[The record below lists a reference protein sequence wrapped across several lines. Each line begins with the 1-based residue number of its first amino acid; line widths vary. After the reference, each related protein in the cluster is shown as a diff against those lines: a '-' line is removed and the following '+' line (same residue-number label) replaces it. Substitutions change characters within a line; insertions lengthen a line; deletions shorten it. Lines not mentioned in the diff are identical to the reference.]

1 MAEESLIESEEENIL
16 YDLLVIT
23 EWPPETDTQLRGS
36 KEQSTSL
43 IAKAVTGPFRLI
55 LRYLWYSPS
64 SSSLPLGLVR
74 LANKQ
79 INWQLVLASNGKLL
93 AVVQD
98 QCVEIRSVRDDFGS
112 VIGKCQVPKDPKSQW
127 ATVAWSSDCT
137 LLAYADS
144 TGTVRLFDLI
154 GSELVSS
161 PPAVSFPGD
170 FTCAVAGLIF
180 LEYTASAQW
189 SAELLVIT
197 YGGELKSYLVS
208 VGTNQNFQENHT
220 FSFAAHYSHG
230 ITSAIY
236 HPGHRLLLVGG
247 CESGDEGTSK
257 ASCCGI
263 TAWRALSG
271 SPHYKQV
278 TSKEDDVGMNQKRGF
293 FRIPSFRLL
302 SRQGDEKDGVFR
314 MSLNPDG
321 NLLAAIHFSGRLSLW
336 EIPSLKQRA
345 SWSQDQQPGFEE
357 INPEWKTSL
366 ERRKKIKDKE
376 QFYPLVD
383 VSWWSKNVLILA
395 RCSGSVTVSSVKTLQ
410 NLLGKSCEWFEPS
423 PQVTAAHDGGFLSLE
438 CEVKL
443 AQKRGRLESNLSDTS
458 SEDDEGDDRGECDSD
473 EESSAK
479 ARYFGY
485 IKQGL
490 YYVTEMERFA
500 PLRKHPRTAMKNYRL
515 VSLRSTTPEEL
526 YQRKIDNEE
535 YGEALSL
542 AQAYNLDSDL
552 VYQRQWRKSTVS
564 IASIQDYLSKIRK
577 RSWVLHE
584 CVERVPENV
593 DAAKELLQYGLK
605 GTDLEALIAIGNRED
620 EGRFIMPGD
629 VDLDDLPYEDFLSV
643 DEEQE
648 RKKEKENRKRQELL
662 TKVDFSRL
670 TLEQKELCRSRL
682 KLLSYLDRLE
692 TYEEILGGR
701 YAAEQKYDASFF
713 KKFRSQNIVL
723 SARDYARESNVQALD
738 ILFTY
743 HGAELLQHRLAVLYN
758 FPETTSPHEYT
769 TLLPEACL
777 DDQGDL
783 VLIPWDEQRHREMDW
798 CEAEEC
804 RAALEQSLCDDDGFL
819 YEESPEL
826 ERFRTASP
834 SIKLL
839 TDWYQSRAQDI
850 DSCSRQV
857 DCALSL
863 VRLGKE
869 CEIPGLELLCDDLVT
884 LETLVY
890 ETSCELSLTLKDLQQ
905 LSDIDKLHLLM
916 KNSRAERYVK
926 DSFQWM
932 VPFLHRCEGQREGA
946 ARSLLQEYL
955 VSLAQQ
961 DLALPLLIFQHSKPK
976 CLQKII
982 GDPDQLMEAALE
994 CIYSCERDDQLSLCY
1009 DILECLPQRGN
1020 GPQTDITSSL
1030 HDQVDELEKHLSV
1043 AEVLEKHGLQK
1054 PISYVR
1060 NSQNNEEEAHQL
1072 MVKLC
1077 RHTGRKNPPVSEVV
1091 WRSVLQDLLDMQQNV
1106 YTCLKP
1112 QTCHQVFVES
1122 LLCSSRVENIRLAG
1136 QLMHCSK
1143 VSEDIPVSLSLR
1155 GKGYAQKVAYN
1166 SSVELVLAAAR
1177 EYFNSSTSLTDTCMG
1192 LARACLQ
1199 LITDCP
1205 PTIQEELDL
1214 IAALSQLQDFNI
1226 NILPLQVRLR
1236 SNRLSL
1242 IEECIAHCTIVYK
1255 QSTTLLNLAS
1265 LLRVSGTPMLCE
1277 KAKCLTL
1284 LAEQALQC
1292 LDFKASYIHC
1302 QVLMAA
1308 GYGPAWEVCSLLGQ
1322 CEGYGDLEARQE
1334 LLAFSLT
1341 HCPPDSIHG
1350 LLAASSD
1357 LQTQVLY
1364 QAVNYQMEPII
1375 SDSGGNVNETDSPKP
1390 QPSAPTVA
1398 SSVGTAGDLLH
1409 RTTAKTMEVLTTTG
1423 LTTKAVL
1430 SAVSDHRW
1438 WKESLNYL
1446 RPLHGRGVG
1455 AANQD
1460 GACENSSLERQ
1471 GCSPFYEELVEDP
1484 YVDTSQDVYSL
1495 YNEVPQENFAEVLL
1509 RTGKL
1514 AEAKTEGK
1522 TLFPATEVLL
1532 QLANDAFPRDMM
1544 LALSYLLALPQVLD
1558 AKRCFDKQCHSALSL
1573 QLAAYYYSLQIYA
1586 RLSPCFKDKNHTLYQ
1601 ADPKELIRLV
1611 THHVSSYPDWP
1622 EELQKP
1628 ISQLHIYNERLKDF
1642 TQAQVLQGLGRGVD
1656 IQRFSSDADY
1666 KKETILG
1673 LTDTLD
1679 DGVYRIALSLAKRYS
1694 VPLWEIYMTH
1704 LEFLF
1709 TDSGLSTKDIETR
1722 SESLRLFETLKCDPQ
1737 AFYNHMTKYVLPT
1750 VAGTDLSRLL
1760 YYYTLLDA
1768 AGCEPYVTTSIKPDS
1783 HVKLLKKL
1791 RAVASGLDYR
1801 KLTDESLD
1809 PLVALQPVLTS
1820 QNVLSISKLAN
1831 RLPLPGGGGATVSS
1845 SAVHAVWLQ
1854 KLFWKGDPQ
1863 LLKRPPQSDQDY
1875 LHAYDACAKFLDRLV
1890 PADAVHFLDSI
1901 TFSTDAAKNLSIQL
1915 RSEVIKRATKA
1926 LRQLG
1931 EKNRKRGGD
1940 GFGEREGTGPAV
1952 MTFDEAVAHLQQS
1965 QAHLDTLSH
1974 PFILSLRDSQQE
1986 KLQGYSQ
1993 LYDLSRSEQS
2003 KVCELAIK
2011 IATDGQPLEHI
2022 GELLRVAV
2030 GPLDLS
2036 VKTVLHDAVERV
2048 VRALSGD
2055 PDSTSNYPQPLQVLE
2070 AMVTAVH
2077 SNVQTGD
2084 SAVTSDD
2091 LLTWLRPFCGD
2102 ASLPVK
2108 PRIDVLQILE
2118 SNFSLRDS
2126 DVRLLLLYRTQAVLK
2141 DREVQIEDV
2150 ENEDK
2155 RYELFKELLDA
2166 AQKWEDFQ
2174 LLILLLQA
2182 WPPMMKEEVA
2192 HSEHNPW
2199 VVLTSALLTRCQGT
2213 EVQGDLGQQVVN
2225 MARFLYDTKHKL
2237 PVQCIR
2243 LIVELLLQSQPRLLQ
2258 PALKLM
2264 SESGDEQLLQ
2274 LTLDQINSMS
2284 AETASSCDEELL
2296 SLLLDAGLLVGCV
2309 SSALYPLLSSH
2320 MLAHQQQRGWDV
2332 EKAAAELMAAG
2343 HGPEA
2348 GSLLLAHRGTHLA
2361 QFTFNSALAV
2371 LKKWL

>member
-1 MAEESLIESEEENIL
+1 MAEESLIEDEDENIL

-23 EWPPETDTQLRGS
+23 EWPPETDT
-36 KEQSTSL
+36 
-43 IAKAVTGPFRLI
+43 
-55 LRYLWYSPS
+55 PS

-74 LANKQ
+74 QANKQ
-79 INWQLVLASNGKLL
+79 INWQLVLARNLHPFLCLYEFSSPLFFFPSS
-93 AVVQD
+93 AA
-98 QCVEIRSVRDDFGS
+98 
-112 VIGKCQVPKDPKSQW
+112 VPKDPNPQW
-127 ATVAWSSDCT
+127 RKVAWSHDCT

-144 TGTVRLFDLI
+144 TGTVRLFDLM
-154 GSELVSS
+154 GSELFVI

-170 FTCAVAGLIF
+170 FSCAVAGLIF

-197 YGGELKSYLVS
+197 YGGGLKSYLVS
-208 VGTNQNFQENHT
+208 VGTNQNFQENHS
-220 FSFAAHYSHG
+220 FSFSAHYSHG
-230 ITSAIY
+230 ITSAVY

-247 CESGDEGTSK
+247 CESGDDSTSK
-257 ASCCGI
+257 ASCLGI
-263 TAWRALSG
+263 TAWRTLSG

-278 TSKEDDVGMNQKRGF
+278 TSYEDDVNPNQKRGF
-293 FRIPSFRLL
+293 IRMPSFRFFP
-302 SRQGDEKDGVFR
+302 RQGDEKDGVFR
-314 MSLNPDG
+314 MSVSPDG
-321 NLLAAIHFSGRLSLW
+321 TLLAVIHFSGRLSLW
-336 EIPSLKQRA
+336 DVPSLKQRA
-345 SWSQDQQPGFEE
+345 TWAQDQQPGFEE

-376 QFYPLVD
+376 QYYPLVD
-383 VSWWSKNVLILA
+383 VSWWSDNVLILA
-395 RCSGSVTVSSVKTLQ
+395 RCSGSVTVSSVRTLR

-423 PQVTAAHDGGFLSLE
+423 PRVTAAHDGGFLSLE

-443 AQKRGRLESNLSDTS
+443 AQKRGRLESNLTG
-458 SEDDEGDDRGECDSD
+458 EPGDDEEGDDGGDSD
-473 EESSAK
+473 SDDDSSAK

-500 PLRKHPRTAMKNYRL
+500 PPRKRPRTVIKNYRL

-542 AQAYNLDSDL
+542 AHAYNLDSDL

-564 IASIQDYLSKIRK
+564 IASIQDYLSKICK

-620 EGRFIMPGD
+620 GGRFIMPGD
-629 VDLDDLPYEDFLSV
+629 VDIDDFLYEDMSDDLEL
-643 DEEQE
+643 EM
-648 RKKEKENRKRQELL
+648 KKEKESRKRQELL
-662 TKVDFSRL
+662 AKVDFSRL

-682 KLLSYLDRLE
+682 KLLSYLDRLA
-692 TYEEILGGR
+692 TYEEILGGPH
-701 YAAEQKYDASFF
+701 AAEQKYDAEFF

-723 SARDYARESNVQALD
+723 SARNYARESNVQALD

-743 HGAELLQHRLAVLYN
+743 HGAELLQHRLALLYN

-769 TLLPEACL
+769 ILLPEACL
-777 DDQGDL
+777 NDRDEL

-804 RAALEQSLCDDDGFL
+804 RAVLDQNLFDDDSFL
-819 YEESPEL
+819 YEDAPEL
-826 ERFRTASP
+826 LGFRTATP
-834 SIKLL
+834 SIELL
-839 TDWYQSRAQDI
+839 TDWYQSRAKDI

-869 CEIPGLELLCDDLVT
+869 REIPGLQLLCDDLVT
-884 LETLVY
+884 METLVY

-916 KNSRAERYVK
+916 KNSRNERYVK
-926 DSFQWM
+926 DTFQWM
-932 VPFLHRCEGQREGA
+932 VPFLHRCEGQKEGA
-946 ARSLLQEYL
+946 AKSLLREYL
-955 VSLAQQ
+955 VNLAQR
-961 DLALPLLIFQHSKPK
+961 DLALPLIIFQHSKPD
-976 CLQKII
+976 CQQKII
-982 GDPDQLMEAALE
+982 GDPDQLMAVALE

-1009 DILECLPQRGN
+1009 DILECLPQRGY
-1020 GPQTDITSSL
+1020 GPDTDDTTSL
-1030 HDQVDELEKHLSV
+1030 HDQVDKLEKHLSV

-1054 PISYVR
+1054 PISYVK
-1060 NSQNNEEEAHQL
+1060 NSQNSEEEAHEL

-1077 RHTGRKNPPVSEVV
+1077 RHTGRKIPPVSETV
-1091 WRSVLQDLLDMQQNV
+1091 WKGLLQDLLDMQQNV
-1106 YTCLKP
+1106 YACLKP
-1112 QTCHQVFVES
+1112 ETCHQVFVES
-1122 LLCSSRVENIRLAG
+1122 LLCSSRVENVRLAG

-1143 VSEDIPVSLSLR
+1143 DVPVSLSFR
-1155 GKGYAQKVAYN
+1155 GKGYALKVSYDN
-1166 SSVELVLAAAR
+1166 SVELVLAAAR
-1177 EYFNSSTSLTDTCMG
+1177 EYFNSSTTLTDPCMS
-1192 LARACLQ
+1192 LARTCLQ

-1205 PTIQEELDL
+1205 VVIQDELDL
-1214 IAALSQLQDFNI
+1214 ISALSQLEDFGVS
-1226 NILPLQVRLR
+1226 ILPLQVRLR
-1236 SNRLSL
+1236 SDRLSL
-1242 IEECIAHCTIVYK
+1242 IEECIAHCSTAYK

-1265 LLRVSGTPMLCE
+1265 LLRVAGDD
-1277 KAKCLTL
+1277 KATRKGQVLTL

-1302 QVLMAA
+1302 QDLMAA
-1308 GYGPAWEVCSLLGQ
+1308 GYSPAWDVCSLLGQ

-1341 HCPPDSIHG
+1341 HCPPDNIHS

-1364 QAVNYQMEPII
+1364 QTVNYQMEPVRAE
-1375 SDSGGNVNETDSPKP
+1375 SGREADETDSVKVCVVV
-1390 QPSAPTVA
+1390 SK
-1398 SSVGTAGDLLH
+1398 SGDLLH

-1423 LTTKAVL
+1423 VTTKAVL
-1430 SAVSDHRW
+1430 TAVSDHRW

-1446 RPLHGRGVG
+1446 RPLQVRTLYDSAV
-1455 AANQD
+1455 
-1460 GACENSSLERQ
+1460 GACENSNLERQ
-1471 GCSPFYEELVEDP
+1471 GCSPFYQDVIDDP
-1484 YVDTSQDVYSL
+1484 YVDPVSDVYSS
-1495 YNEVPQENFAEVLL
+1495 YKDVPQENFAEVLL

-1514 AEAKTEGK
+1514 AEAKTEGQ
-1522 TLFPATEVLL
+1522 TPFPATEVLL

-1558 AKRCFDKQCHSALSL
+1558 ANRCFEKQCHSALSL
-1573 QLAAYYYSLQIYA
+1573 QLAAYYYSLQIYS
-1586 RLSPCFKDKNHTLYQ
+1586 RLTPCFKNKSHSLYQ
-1601 ADPKELIRLV
+1601 ADPKEMIRLV
-1611 THHVSSYPDWP
+1611 TQHVSAYSDWP
-1622 EELQKP
+1622 EELQKL
-1628 ISQLHIYNERLKDF
+1628 IGQLRVYNERLTDF

-1656 IQRFSSDADY
+1656 VQRFSSDSDY

-1673 LTDTLD
+1673 LTETLD
-1679 DGVYRIALSLAKRYS
+1679 DGVYKIALSLAKRYS
-1694 VPLWEIYMTH
+1694 VPLWEVYMTH

-1709 TDSGLSTKDIETR
+1709 TDSGLSTKDIESR
-1722 SESLRLFETLKCDPQ
+1722 SESLGLFDTLKCNPQ
-1737 AFYNHMTKYVLPT
+1737 AFYRHMTKYVLPT
-1750 VAGTDLSRLL
+1750 VEGTDQARLL

-1768 AGCEPYVTTSIKPDS
+1768 AGCEPFVTTIIKPES

-1791 RAVASGLDYR
+1791 RAVASGLNYH
-1801 KLTDESLD
+1801 KLTDESSD
-1809 PLVALQPVLTS
+1809 PLATLQPVLTS

-1831 RLPLPGGGGATVSS
+1831 RLPVPGEGGATVSA

-1863 LLKRPPQSDQDY
+1863 LLKRPPQGDQDY
-1875 LHAYDACAKFLDRLV
+1875 LHAYDTCAKYLDRLV
-1890 PADAVHFLDSI
+1890 PADSVRFLDSI
-1901 TFSTDAAKNLSIQL
+1901 TFSPDAAEQLSIQA

-1931 EKNRKRGGD
+1931 EKSRKRGGD
-1940 GFGEREGTGPAV
+1940 SSGEQEGTDPAA
-1952 MTFDEAVAHLQQS
+1952 MTFDEALAHLQQS

-1974 PFILSLRDSQQE
+1974 AFILSLKDSQQD
-1986 KLQGYSQ
+1986 YSQ
-1993 LYDLSRSEQS
+1993 LYDLSRSERS
-2003 KVCELAIK
+2003 KVHELAVTM
-2011 IATDGQPLEHI
+2011 ATDGQPLERI

-2036 VKTVLHDAVERV
+2036 VKSVLRDAVERV
-2048 VRALSGD
+2048 VAALSGD
-2055 PDSTSNYPQPLQVLE
+2055 PDALTNYPQPLRVLE

-2077 SNVQTGD
+2077 NNVQTGD

-2091 LLTWLRPFCGD
+2091 LLAWLHPFCGD
-2102 ASLPVK
+2102 ASLPVR

-2118 SNFSLRDS
+2118 SNFSLQDS

-2141 DREVQIEDV
+2141 DREYCWTKDV
-2150 ENEDK
+2150 ENEEK
-2155 RYELFKELLDA
+2155 RYALFLELLGA

-2174 LLILLLQA
+2174 LLMLLLQA
-2182 WPPMMKEEVA
+2182 WPPMMKEE
-2192 HSEHNPW
+2192 SERNPW
-2199 VVLTSALLTRCQGT
+2199 VVLTSALLTCCQGS
-2213 EVQGDLGQQVVN
+2213 EGKLDLGQQVVT
-2225 MARFLYDTKHKL
+2225 MVRSLYNAKHKL
-2237 PVQCIR
+2237 PCVR
-2243 LIVELLLQSQPRLLQ
+2243 HVTSLLLQSQPSLQQ

-2264 SESGDEQLLQ
+2264 AESGDEQLLQ
-2274 LTLDQINSMS
+2274 LTRDQINSMT
-2284 AETASSCDEELL
+2284 TASSCDAELL

-2320 MLAHQQQRGWDV
+2320 MLSHQQEGGWDV
-2332 EKAAAELMAAG
+2332 EKAAAELLAAG

-2348 GSLLLAHRGTHLA
+2348 GSLLLAHRGTHQA

-2371 LKKWL
+2371 LRKWL